1 MPQHPHEW
9 QANANKPDTAACH
22 YAPDVQSASLEHVYH
37 PTFAPLAVSQ
47 SHHVTT
53 AGRLGNFTSGE
64 TFEIADLVHVAS

>member
-1 MPQHPHEW
+1 
-9 QANANKPDTAACH
+9 
-22 YAPDVQSASLEHVYH
+22 VQSASLEHVYH